1 MKLSLSAAAAGP
13 PVVKRREG
21 RASRGASEA
30 EDEFS
35 IFWLM
40 VEDEAEL
47 SAAVAGAPGGEVYL

>member
-1 MKLSLSAAAAGP
+1 MKLSLSAAA

-30 EDEFS
+30 ELDEFS

-40 VEDEAEL
+40 VEDESAEL